1 MKAQVAATKR
11 RTTDAGGERDTL
23 EQYRF
28 SGHETFAC
36 RFAWLPKVH
45 AMVKTAPEG
54 WSDDDLAMVEMG
66 LGKNMVRSA
75 KFWAS
80 SAGLVTGRSAKD
92 VAVTPFAERLFG
104 EHGLDRY
111 IEHSA
116 TPWLLHWKL
125 ASNPV
130 VPLFA
135 WHFLLNRWPYPEF
148 TRHDIL
154 QAFERESIRLGHDHS
169 EITLS
174 QHLDAFLHT
183 YLPSRNVVSL
193 EDSLDGPLTDL
204 NLIQVVGE
212 RRVGGA
218 RRDLVYSFRRDRK
231 PEISAALFEFA
242 VDDYWKTRRPGEAS
256 ISLRELSVGDFSPG
270 KVFLLSEEAVRLR
283 LEAGEGTDRVF
294 EYVPSAIDGRIVRP
308 RTPAKRDADLLRAVY
323 GAKR

>member
-1 MKAQVAATKR
+1 MSSTIAARKQRTRCDANGDVAQ
-11 RTTDAGGERDTL
+11 

-36 RFAWLPKVH
+36 RFAWMPKVH
-45 AMVKTAPEG
+45 ALVNTAPEG

-75 KFWAS
+75 KFWALS
-80 SAGLVTGRSAKD
+80 MALVTGRSTKD
-92 VAVTPFAERLFG
+92 IAITPFGEQIFG
-104 EHGLDRY
+104 ERGLDRY
-111 IEHSA
+111 IEHLA

-125 ASNPV
+125 ASNPS

-148 TRHDIL
+148 TRQDVIR
-154 QAFERESIRLGHDHS
+154 AFERESIRLGHDHS
-169 EITLS
+169 EVTWS

-212 RRVGGA
+212 RRMEGV
-218 RRDLVYSFRRDRK
+218 RRDQVYSFRRGRK
-231 PEISAALFEFA
+231 PEM
-242 VDDYWKTRRPGEAS
+242 S
-256 ISLRELSVGDFSPG
+256 IGVQIWL
-270 KVFLLSEEAVRLR
+270 
-283 LEAGEGTDRVF
+283 
-294 EYVPSAIDGRIVRP
+294 
-308 RTPAKRDADLLRAVY
+308 
-323 GAKR
+323 